1 MDMLWVRNAQFGV
14 ISICQYI
21 VLQWVV
27 EDNTGKCNVAP
38 DLRGLSTRMKGS
50 MRARAISIT
59 VAWSVP

>member
-38 DLRGLSTRMKGS
+38 DLRGL
-50 MRARAISIT
+50 T
-59 VAWSVP
+59 VAVCYATMGISASQ